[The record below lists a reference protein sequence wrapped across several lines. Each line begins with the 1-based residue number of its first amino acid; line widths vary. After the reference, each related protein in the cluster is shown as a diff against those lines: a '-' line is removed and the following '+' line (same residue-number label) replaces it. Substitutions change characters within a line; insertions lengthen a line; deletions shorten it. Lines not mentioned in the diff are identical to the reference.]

1 MFAEQR
7 YFKKQTEKNKQNKNK
22 TKETY
27 ELVFL
32 LVFCAR

>member
-7 YFKKQTEKNKQNKNK
+7 YFKKQTEKTKQK
-22 TKETY
+22 TY